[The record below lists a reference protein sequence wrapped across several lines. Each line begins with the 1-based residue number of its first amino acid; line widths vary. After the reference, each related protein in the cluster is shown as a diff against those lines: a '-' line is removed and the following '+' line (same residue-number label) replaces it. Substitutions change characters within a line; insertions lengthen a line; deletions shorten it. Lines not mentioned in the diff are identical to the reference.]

1 MTRQEIEQRCEELAH
16 VYAIERH
23 QHRQHPQYGF
33 TAMTF
38 REAFTAA
45 LDLTWPMI
53 EAREAELS
61 AWKEVELASGRT
73 RKEIYG
79 MANKLKP
86 GRYGKPPLPDIPTCS
101 MTPDSVKIHDD
112 ICDALESHAY
122 NEDDVCTASSGIWAA
137 IGVCEKMWRDPL
149 RAEAER
155 LAEVLES
162 TRDTVGLS
170 WAAKVAITVYRAKF
184 PKEAE

>member
-1 MTRQEIEQRCEELAH
+1 MTRQDLEKRCEELAH

-45 LDLTWPMI
+45 LNLTWPMV
-53 EAREAELS
+53 EEREAELS

-155 LAEVLES
+155 LAQALES
-162 TRDTVGLS
+162 TMGLGVFCGFTTDVLE
-170 WAAKVAITVYRAKF
+170 KYRAKF
-184 PKEAE
+184 PKE